1 MNRGGRYTAEE
12 QSPSMKQTQL
22 GCKDGNYDLYRLE
35 VYNSTPVHYGK
46 LGGRVLAV
54 LVSALLTT
62 MGVLPHTGVFFM
74 LWYQELTLVY
84 VLVSGP
90 LHFHHK
96 VFFITPR
103 WWTFPSLLNV
113 GGKCKII
120 ELVPFLLAN
129 IFACLEPDLL
139 QSGANS
145 KISRLRNLLGSYF
158 VADRL
163 PYFPQMPT
171 TTFKHE
177 WYLFYPNF
185 FYYLNMA
192 IRKK

>member
-1 MNRGGRYTAEE
+1 MSRGGTVHSRGTVAKYE
-12 QSPSMKQTQL
+12 QTQL
-22 GCKDGNYDLYRLE
+22 GWKDGNCDLYRLE
-35 VYNSTPVHYGK
+35 VYNSTPVRYRK

-103 WWTFPSLLNV
+103 
-113 GGKCKII
+113 
-120 ELVPFLLAN
+120 
-129 IFACLEPDLL
+129 
-139 QSGANS
+139 
-145 KISRLRNLLGSYF
+145 
-158 VADRL
+158 
-163 PYFPQMPT
+163 
-171 TTFKHE
+171 
-177 WYLFYPNF
+177 
-185 FYYLNMA
+185 
-192 IRKK
+192 